1 METDTKQFDD
11 PTKSPV
17 DVEPPASR
25 GAQHKDEEGTLLSS
39 LREKR
44 NKIGSE
50 RHLELEIPGY
60 DGELVVRYQ
69 PIPWEEAKRITE
81 RLENSKNPRKELY
94 AQADVLIRAC
104 EEILARVEGKLVPL
118 STVFPEVGAE
128 PIGFDARLAKALGFD
143 VVNGSEGRSAVL
155 GAFNNDLAVSKQQ
168 ADVMEWI
175 QNSERGSD
183 QDF

>member
-1 METDTKQFDD
+1 METKTHDEETLKHNL
-11 PTKSPV
+11 
-17 DVEPPASR
+17 VEPPAGS
-25 GAQHKDEEGTLLSS
+25 GAQHKEEDGTLLSS
-39 LREKR
+39 LRDKR

-104 EEILARVEGKLVPL
+104 EEVLARVEGKLVPL
-118 STVFPEVGAE
+118 STVFPEVGGE
-128 PIGFDARLAKALGFD
+128 PIKFDSRLAKALGFE

-168 ADVMEWI
+168 QDVMEWI